1 MLMKCFAPAAGQD
14 CQMVDSGRRGICEG
28 DSTHSYRQ
36 NLQAA
41 AEKGFQRLQIPLQQ
55 ALIQV
60 QLYIKVLPE
69 NKW

>member
-1 MLMKCFAPAAGQD
+1 MSPKHSAPAAGQD
-14 CQMVDSGRRGICEG
+14 CQMVDTGRCGVCEG

-41 AEKGFQRLQIPLQQ
+41 AEKGFQRLQVPLQQ

-60 QLYIKVLPE
+60 QLYLIGLPE
-69 NKW
+69 NK

>member
-1 MLMKCFAPAAGQD
+1 
-14 CQMVDSGRRGICEG
+14 MVDTGRCGVCEG

-41 AEKGFQRLQIPLQQ
+41 AEKGFQRLQVPLQQ

-60 QLYIKVLPE
+60 QLYLIGLPE
-69 NKW
+69 NK